1 MGYLNSLKFMFN
13 RLPPYVIFWV
23 TSRCNARC
31 KHCYNW
37 AILGEGEKDLRLVEI
52 REIFRRFGHIKYL
65 TLGGGEPSLRD
76 DLAEI
81 ARIAYTY
88 NGLQN
93 LKIVTNGLLPERI
106 ASQAEEIISTCPGL
120 FVDIGVSLDA
130 LGEDHDAIRGVK
142 GTFDKAICTIELLK
156 ELRDKYKNFVVSVC
170 SVCFKS
176 NQAQVERLFQFVKEQ
191 LGVRFYF
198 SLIRAEV
205 KDKQEKEVDIDLF
218 QKTAERINRVQAEED
233 RDRYPFSSVKHIID
247 ALTLEVVVRTVKEQR
262 MIIPCKAGKTEV
274 VLTNNGEVLPCEL
287 LGRSFGNLR
296 DYNYDITR
304 LLKREEVSSILR
316 EIKEKQCFCT
326 WECIIRNNIVFS
338 PRLYPQ
344 IFFRLFKKNLAHRWG
359 DK

>member
-1 MGYLNSLKFMFN
+1 MFN

-31 KHCYNW
+31 RHCYNW
-37 AILGEGEKDLRLVEI
+37 AILGEGKEDLRLEEI

-81 ARIAYTY
+81 ARLSYINNA
-88 NGLQN
+88 LQN
-93 LKIVTNGLLPERI
+93 LKIITNGLLPGKI
-106 ASQAEEIISTCPGL
+106 ASQVEEIVSSCPRL
-120 FVDIGVSLDA
+120 FVDAGVSLDA
-130 LGEDHDAIRGVK
+130 LGEDHDTLRGVK
-142 GTFDKAICTIELLK
+142 GTFDKAISTIELLK
-156 ELRDKYKNFVVSVC
+156 GLQDKYENFTVSVC
-170 SVCFKS
+170 AVCVNS
-176 NQAQVERLFQFVKEQ
+176 NQAQVEKLFRFVNEK

-198 SLIRAEV
+198 SLIRGEA

-218 QKTAERINRVQAEED
+218 QKTAERIARVQAKSEAD
-233 RDRYPFSSVKHIID
+233 KYPFSSVKHIID
-247 ALTLEVVVRTVKEQR
+247 ELTLEIVAQTVKEQR

-296 DYNYDITR
+296 NHEYDIAR
-304 LLKREEVSSILR
+304 LLKTEEAGSILR
-316 EIKEKQCFCT
+316 EIQEKQCFCT

-338 PRLYPQ
+338 PRLYPR
-344 IFFRLFKKNLAHRWG
+344 IFFRLIKKGLSRRW
-359 DK
+359 KK

>member
-1 MGYLNSLKFMFN
+1 MGYLSSLKFMFN

-37 AILGEGEKDLRLVEI
+37 AILGEGEEDLRLEEI

-81 ARIAYTY
+81 ARLSYAN

-93 LKIVTNGLLPERI
+93 LKIITNGLLPERI
-106 ASQAEEIISTCPGL
+106 ASQVEEIVNSCPGL

-130 LGEDHDAIRGVK
+130 LDQEHDALRGVK
-142 GTFDKAICTIELLK
+142 GTFAKAISTIELLK
-156 ELRDKYKNFVVSVC
+156 GLQDKYENFTVSVC
-170 SVCFKS
+170 AVCFNS

-198 SLIRAEV
+198 SLIRGGV
-205 KDKQEKEVDIDLF
+205 KDEQEKEVDINLF
-218 QKTAERINRVQAEED
+218 QRVAERIARLQAKED
-233 RDRYPFSSVKHIID
+233 RDRYPFSSVKHVID
-247 ALTLEVVVRTVKEQR
+247 ELTLEIVARTVKEQG

-296 DYNYDITR
+296 NHGYDIAR
-304 LLKREEVSSILR
+304 LLKAEEAGSILR
-316 EIKEKQCFCT
+316 EIQEKQCFCT

-338 PRLYPQ
+338 PRLYPR
-344 IFFRLFKKNLAHRWG
+344 IFFRLVKKGLSRRY
-359 DK
+359 